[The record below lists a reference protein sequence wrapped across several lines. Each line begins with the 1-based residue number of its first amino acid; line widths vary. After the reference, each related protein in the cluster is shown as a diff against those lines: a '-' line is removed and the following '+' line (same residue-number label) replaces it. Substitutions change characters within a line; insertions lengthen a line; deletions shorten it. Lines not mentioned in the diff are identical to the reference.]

1 MSQSGKYVFSA
12 SAFPRKELFDARKAA
27 TATYDDDLVVKLAE
41 IDSALVLNQNLTLS
55 PQETQALV
63 NKLRYKNNLPRQEPA
78 FSALA
83 DKIDGLVQRSS
94 RIVGPEE
101 AGVLEDLINLG

>member
-1 MSQSGKYVFSA
+1 MSQSGEYVFSA
-12 SAFPRKELFDARKAA
+12 SVFPRKELFEAREAA
-27 TATYDDDLVVKLAE
+27 TATRADDLVMKLAE
-41 IDSALVLNQNLTLS
+41 IDSALVLNQNLALS

-101 AGVLEDLINLG
+101 VRVREDLRNLG